1 MCLDKIFGGLFKQPK
16 VEVPPMPEPPTPPE
30 PQKEVKRVRQ
40 SQEETRKRAALLSNT
55 VSTSPQGLLAPAPTA
70 KKTLL
75 GQ

>member
-16 VEVPPMPEPPTPPE
+16 VEMPPMPEPPPPPE
-30 PQKEVKRVRQ
+30 PQKEARRVRA
-40 SQEETRKRAALLSNT
+40 SRDDVRKRAALLSNT
-55 VSTSPQGLLAPAPTA
+55 VKTSPQGLLSPAPTA